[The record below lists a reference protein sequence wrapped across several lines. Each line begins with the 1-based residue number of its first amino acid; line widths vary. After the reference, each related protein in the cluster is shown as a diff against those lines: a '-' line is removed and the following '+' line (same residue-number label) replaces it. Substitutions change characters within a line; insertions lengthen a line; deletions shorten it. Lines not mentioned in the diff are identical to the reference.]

1 MLLTPGSC
9 KIQQNCTA
17 YIKKWCKEGKILVDV
32 CRSHHGHENQIQH
45 IWLSKHKKEQ
55 IAAQLQQ
62 GITRDRILNDIRDE
76 ALKGEDLKRYHMT
89 VAKDLA
95 NIKRSFGL
103 FDVQKHSNDQDSVLA
118 WIQEWQ
124 SS

>member
-1 MLLTPGSC
+1 MGTKTRFNTSGCPN
-9 KIQQNCTA
+9 K
-17 YIKKWCKEGKILVDV
+17 
-32 CRSHHGHENQIQH
+32 
-45 IWLSKHKKEQ
+45 KKEQ
-55 IAAQLQQ
+55 IVAQLQQ
-62 GITRDRILNDIRDE
+62 GITRYRILNDIRDE
-76 ALKGEDLKRYHMT
+76 ELKGEDLKRYNMT

-95 NIKRSFGL
+95 NIKRFFGL